1 MTYKS
6 INMYLHDVKMHDK
19 FIYEEIIPLQNS
31 ILSESGINNFILRH
45 WRKGHHIQWHIEIND
60 KFNNKDLQSLVQILN
75 RNIEDYSAKNSL
87 SEESLKKQYL
97 MLKDF
102 EMEVGEIFPIENDTS
117 IKISDS
123 EFRIDIWG
131 KTGVESLISYYITTN
146 GQVMKLI
153 NKSTNYKYRASL
165 NMFLA
170 AINALGDVER
180 HQLSFRSHAEA
191 FLNRFDKGDKLREQF
206 EYIYTSN
213 KSSLRTL
220 MNIHSNED
228 VFIEWKK
235 IFKDLII
242 KNKKYIDTGDL
253 ALPEADTYM
262 KIINENNWDN
272 GYEGSI
278 SDFHKYLNEKQ
289 EYDDITKS
297 TDFKTKRLVL
307 NFLYNTLAQIGIK
320 PVEKFSM
327 CYAISRYYE
336 EKLGTE
342 WKEQLDNVIHRLQVK

>member
-1 MTYKS
+1 
-6 INMYLHDVKMHDK
+6 MHDK

-206 EYIYTSN
+206 EYIYI
-213 KSSLRTL
+213 L
-220 MNIHSNED
+220 
-228 VFIEWKK
+228 
-235 IFKDLII
+235 LI
-242 KNKKYIDTGDL
+242 KVACG
-253 ALPEADTYM
+253 
-262 KIINENNWDN
+262 
-272 GYEGSI
+272 
-278 SDFHKYLNEKQ
+278 H
-289 EYDDITKS
+289 
-297 TDFKTKRLVL
+297 
-307 NFLYNTLAQIGIK
+307 
-320 PVEKFSM
+320 
-327 CYAISRYYE
+327 
-336 EKLGTE
+336 
-342 WKEQLDNVIHRLQVK
+342 